1 MRLQGVLCVKTIK
14 RIVQVIIAVSV
25 LAGIVAFIAE
35 RFEKQN
41 AHKPFGIY
49 EKYIKRPLDAFVATV
64 ALIVFLPVLLATA
77 LLVRVELGQPVIF
90 AQDRPG
96 RNEEIFRLLKFRSM
110 TDKRDKNGQLL
121 PDELRLTEFS
131 KTLRATSLDEL
142 ISLVNVVKGDLA
154 IVGPR
159 PLLTRYLPRYNELQ
173 HRRHEVRPG
182 VTGLA
187 QVNGRNLLS
196 WEDKFRL
203 DVEYVDHVTF
213 GGDAKIVLKTVKAVL
228 KRDGISSQTSA
239 TMEEFMGN
247 EAVSS

>member
-1 MRLQGVLCVKTIK
+1 MKISRIIK
-14 RIVQVIIAVSV
+14 RIIQIIVAISA
-25 LAGIVAFIAE
+25 LAGMAAFIAE
-35 RFEKQN
+35 RFEKGN
-41 AHKPFGIY
+41 GHRPCGVY
-49 EKYIKRPLDAFVATV
+49 EKYIKRPLDASLATGALMAFSPV
-64 ALIVFLPVLLATA
+64 LLTTALIVRVKLGSPVLFKQ
-77 LLVRVELGQPVIF
+77 E
-90 AQDRPG
+90 RPG
-96 RNEEIFRLLKFRSM
+96 KDEKIFRLLKFRSM
-110 TDKRDKNGQLL
+110 TDKRDENGELL

-213 GGDAKIVLKTVKAVL
+213 RGDAKIILKTVKAVL

-247 EAVSS
+247 EAVPS

>member
-1 MRLQGVLCVKTIK
+1 MKII
-14 RIVQVIIAVSV
+14 RIIERIIQIITAISA
-25 LAGIVAFIAE
+25 LAGIAAFIAE
-35 RFEKQN
+35 RFEKGN
-41 AHKPFGIY
+41 GHRSYGVY
-49 EKYIKRPLDAFVATV
+49 EKYIKRPLDASIATGALMV
-64 ALIVFLPVLLATA
+64 FSPVLLTTALIVRVKLGSPVLFKQ
-77 LLVRVELGQPVIF
+77 E
-90 AQDRPG
+90 RPG
-96 RNEEIFRLLKFRSM
+96 KDEKIFKLLKFRSM
-110 TDKRDKNGQLL
+110 TDKRDENGQLL

-159 PLLTRYLPRYNELQ
+159 PLLTRYLPRYNEWQ

-203 DVEYVDHVTF
+203 DVEYLDHVTF
-213 GGDAKIVLKTVKAVL
+213 RGDAKIILKTVTTVL
-228 KRDGISSQTSA
+228 KRDGISSHTSA

-247 EAVSS
+247 ETVSS